1 MRAMSEA
8 AVKAGLIDG
17 SKTSQEREAAL
28 FKLMEQGKLI
38 SSDIL
43 PHFGKELSNL
53 ANNGGELTTYLEK
66 GLAPQLGRARNHLVE
81 LQDAMAKGMR
91 PATVNL
97 LNGFNDLSKE
107 GNNLAYF
114 LGKVLGGAMVSLG
127 LIIRLPVAAFM
138 DLSYWISDTLGL
150 SKEQTDAFIGLA
162 GPALGVALSIWA
174 IRKAVLKLAGAY
186 GVYKAAKVALGTL
199 IGSGETEDKGNKGS
213 AKRGRTSLGKTVGKG
228 LLRQGGKLAAAAS
241 SNPYVAAAATSYMA
255 SGMINDSL
263 SNFDWYRNANE
274 KFTKMLHDMTGLDY
288 FGTDAYW
295 KSKEQQGKID
305 INLNLNTN
313 GLDGVID
320 AKVEKAQGN
329 MLENAYMNIQ
339 SGGVR

>member
-1 MRAMSEA
+1 MRAMSAA

-66 GLAPQLGRARNHLVE
+66 GLSPQLGRARNNLVE
-81 LQDAMAKGMR
+81 LQNEMAKGMR

-107 GNNLAYF
+107 GNNLAFF
-114 LGKVLGGAMVSLG
+114 LGKVLGGAMVTLG
-127 LIIRLPVAAFM
+127 LIVRLPVAAFM

-162 GPALGVALSIWA
+162 GSTLGVALSIWA
-174 IRKAVLKLAGAY
+174 IRKAVLGLATAY
-186 GVYKAAKVALGTL
+186 GVLKAAKAALGAL
-199 IGSGETEDKGNKGS
+199 AGVDGDGKGGKG
-213 AKRGRTSLGKTVGKG
+213 KGGRINLGKATGKG
-228 LLRQGGKLAAAAS
+228 VMRAGGNLAKNAARFI
-241 SNPYVAAAATSYMA
+241 NPYVAAAATSYMA

-263 SNFDWYRNANE
+263 SNFDWYRNADE

-313 GLDGVID
+313 GLDGIIE
-320 AKVEKAQGN
+320 AKVDKAQGN